1 MTSAHDH
8 PPAGL
13 GHDGA
18 RPAQHADSGEHL
30 CSFHSS
36 EDEQRQLATAF
47 VAGALG
53 AGDRV
58 VYFANEHPPAAI
70 GPLLAMDGIDV
81 AAPMRSGQLDVLDFA
96 VLCDPPGKPDLATA
110 LAVYRAEADRS
121 RAAGY
126 PGVRVAVEMG
136 DFATKLGSLEAVAS
150 WENAAGHLF
159 DDAGITGL
167 CQYNARRFDEAAR
180 RCIAAEHA
188 GIAVDDGT
196 LPLATFSAAQEP
208 GVLLVAGE
216 LDMTTAP
223 AFGRAL
229 RGRAAVSPEVQ
240 VDLAAVTFA
249 DVAGLRTVFE
259 VAHELSSDS
268 LVVLRRTPAGLRRI
282 LDLLGWRDP
291 RVGVDPR

>member
-13 GHDGA
+13 RHDGA
-18 RPAQHADSGEHL
+18 RPAQCADSGEHL

-36 EDEQRQLATAF
+36 EDEQRRLATAF

-58 VYFANEHPPAAI
+58 VYFANEHPPATI

-81 AAPMRSGQLDVLDFA
+81 AAPMRSGQLEVLDFA
-96 VLCDPPGKPDLATA
+96 MLCDPPGKPDLATA

-167 CQYNARRFDEAAR
+167 CQYDARRFDEAAR

-196 LPLATFSAAQEP
+196 LPLATFSATEDP
-208 GVLLVAGE
+208 RGLNVAGE
-216 LDMTTAP
+216 LDLTTAP
-223 AFGRAL
+223 AFARAL
-229 RGRAAVSPEVQ
+229 RGRAAMNSHVD
-240 VDLAAVTFA
+240 VDLQGVTFA

-259 VAHELSSDS
+259 VARELPSDS
-268 LVVLRRTPAGLRRI
+268 RLVLRSVPAGMQRI
-282 LDLLGWRDP
+282 LGLLGWRDP
-291 RVGVDPR
+291 RVQIEPQ